1 MSLENLSLEAR
12 DELAQLAQTM
22 AGDPKTR
29 EDFLRLT
36 QRVKPDMQ
44 IPEIQIKDMTRNELA
59 QMRQENE
66 ALQAK
71 FRERDAV
78 DDLNKR
84 RASLVK
90 KGLVASEEDIPEVE
104 KIMMEKKIHDHETA
118 ADYLNWMRQAA
129 KPTSSGYNPNAMNK
143 FDLSAYW
150 KNPANAARNEASK
163 ALAELR
169 NPRSR
174 PIGL

>member
-1 MSLENLSLEAR
+1 
-12 DELAQLAQTM
+12 
-22 AGDPKTR
+22 
-29 EDFLRLT
+29 
-36 QRVKPDMQ
+36 
-44 IPEIQIKDMTRNELA
+44 
-59 QMRQENE
+59 MRQEND

-71 FRERDAV
+71 FRERDAI

-84 RASLVK
+84 IASLVK
-90 KGLVASEEDIPEVE
+90 KGLVASEDDIPEVE

-118 ADYLNWMRQAA
+118 ADYLNWMKQAA

-150 KNPANAARNEASK
+150 KNPANAARNEAAK
-163 ALAELR
+163 ALSELR

>member
-1 MSLENLSLEAR
+1 
-12 DELAQLAQTM
+12 
-22 AGDPKTR
+22 
-29 EDFLRLT
+29 
-36 QRVKPDMQ
+36 
-44 IPEIQIKDMTRNELA
+44 
-59 QMRQENE
+59 
-66 ALQAK
+66 
-71 FRERDAV
+71 
-78 DDLNKR
+78 LNKR

-90 KGLVASEEDIPEVE
+90 KGLVASEDDIPEVE

-118 ADYLNWMRQAA
+118 ADYLNWMKQAA

-150 KNPANAARNEASK
+150 KNPANAARNEAAK
-163 ALAELR
+163 ALSELR

>member
-22 AGDPKTR
+22 AEDPKTR

-59 QMRQENE
+59 QMRQEND

-71 FRERDAV
+71 FRERDAI

-90 KGLVASEEDIPEVE
+90 KG
-104 KIMMEKKIHDHETA
+104 
-118 ADYLNWMRQAA
+118 
-129 KPTSSGYNPNAMNK
+129 
-143 FDLSAYW
+143 F
-150 KNPANAARNEASK
+150 
-163 ALAELR
+163 LR
-169 NPRSR
+169 Y
-174 PIGL
+174 

>member
-22 AGDPKTR
+22 AEDPKTR

-36 QRVKPDMQ
+36 QRVKHDMQ
-44 IPEIQIKDMTRNELA
+44 IPEIQINDMTRNELA

-90 KGLVASEEDIPEVE
+90 KGLVASEILIDF
-104 KIMMEKKIHDHETA
+104 
-118 ADYLNWMRQAA
+118 
-129 KPTSSGYNPNAMNK
+129 SSK
-143 FDLSAYW
+143 
-150 KNPANAARNEASK
+150 
-163 ALAELR
+163 
-169 NPRSR
+169 
-174 PIGL
+174 